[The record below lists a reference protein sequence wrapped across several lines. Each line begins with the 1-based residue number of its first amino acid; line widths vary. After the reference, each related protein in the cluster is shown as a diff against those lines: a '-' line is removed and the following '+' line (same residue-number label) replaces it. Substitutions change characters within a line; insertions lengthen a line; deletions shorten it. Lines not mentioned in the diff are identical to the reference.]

1 MMTEK
6 NKMECD
12 DLLKTHEMTQK
23 LLDANTAD
31 AAMLATLVQMARGG
45 KDEMAMYMLHNLKP
59 YAIEIAEGGKE
70 RVSRK
75 STLTHCSAPCSA
87 KQQKLGGEIH
97 RVFLCNFHKPFL
109 GGPRTLGA
117 DRVFVNTQVAQISR
131 SIFVQS
137 DD

>member
-31 AAMLATLVQMARGG
+31 AAMLATLVQMARRG

-59 YAIEIAEGGKE
+59 YAIEI
-70 RVSRK
+70 
-75 STLTHCSAPCSA
+75 T
-87 KQQKLGGEIH
+87 
-97 RVFLCNFHKPFL
+97 
-109 GGPRTLGA
+109 
-117 DRVFVNTQVAQISR
+117 
-131 SIFVQS
+131 
-137 DD
+137 

>member
-45 KDEMAMYMLHNLKP
+45 ENEMAMYMLHNLKP
-59 YAIEIAEGGKE
+59 YAIEIADGGNKKE
-70 RVSRK
+70 KPEIDIDR
-75 STLTHCSAPCSA
+75 LLSAL
-87 KQQKLGGEIH
+87 LG
-97 RVFLCNFHKPFL
+97 
-109 GGPRTLGA
+109 
-117 DRVFVNTQVAQISR
+117 
-131 SIFVQS
+131 
-137 DD
+137 

>member
-31 AAMLATLVQMARGG
+31 AAMLATLVQMARRG

-59 YAIEIAEGGKE
+59 YTIEIAEGGKE
-70 RVSRK
+70 K
-75 STLTHCSAPCSA
+75 DEPEINIGALLSA
-87 KQQKLGGEIH
+87 LFG
-97 RVFLCNFHKPFL
+97 
-109 GGPRTLGA
+109 
-117 DRVFVNTQVAQISR
+117 
-131 SIFVQS
+131 
-137 DD
+137 

>member
-59 YAIEIAEGGKE
+59 YAIEIAEA
-70 RVSRK
+70 
-75 STLTHCSAPCSA
+75 LLSA
-87 KQQKLGGEIH
+87 LFGEAIET
-97 RVFLCNFHKPFL
+97 RWRNPPSF
-109 GGPRTLGA
+109 
-117 DRVFVNTQVAQISR
+117 
-131 SIFVQS
+131 FVQFS
-137 DD
+137 QILLGRSAHARRGPSFCQYTSCTNFSINLCAI